1 MFARRVSVQLKPN
14 SSAALTE
21 KIETEIVPL
30 LRKQAG
36 FQDEITFLSRDG
48 MKAFGISLWDRKESA
63 ETYIRE
69 TYPAVEKI
77 LAPLVEGSPQVGSY
91 TVSTSTFHKL
101 APLVEKLVGE

>member
-1 MFARRVSVQLKPN
+1 MFARRVSIQLKPN

-21 KIETEIVPL
+21 KLEKEILPL

-36 FQDEITFLSRDG
+36 FQDEITFQSQDG

-77 LAPLVEGSPQVGSY
+77 LAPLVEGNPQVGSY
-91 TVSTSTFHKL
+91 LVSTSTFHKITP
-101 APLVEKLVGE
+101 AVAS